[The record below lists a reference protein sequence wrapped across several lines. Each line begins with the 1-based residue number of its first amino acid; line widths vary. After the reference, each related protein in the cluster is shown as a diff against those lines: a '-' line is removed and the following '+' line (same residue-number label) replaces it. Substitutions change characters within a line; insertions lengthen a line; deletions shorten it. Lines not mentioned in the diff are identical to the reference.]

1 MAAFRFAQY
10 ELANVG
16 IVGANVLNP
25 VDLCE
30 DLDVAFR
37 GRELSKEELWNAC
50 MRRCIAAVTTCDEM
64 IRLPGHQ
71 HSRGARIECRIA
83 DDLQMPGHDL
93 ESFLRERS

>member
-10 ELANVG
+10 ELAKVG
-16 IVGANVLNP
+16 IVGASVVNP

-37 GRELSKEELWNAC
+37 GGRLSKEELWNAC

-64 IRLPGHQ
+64 IYLPGFEM
-71 HSRGARIECRIA
+71 SRGARIENRLAC
-83 DDLQMPGHDL
+83 DLGMPGHVL
-93 ESFLRERS
+93 ESFLRERA